1 MSKAQQHADAL
12 VIGAG
17 PTGAVAAKRL
27 AEAGMRVVVLE
38 QGDWPDYARA
48 RADHADF
55 ELTAGRDWSANPNRR
70 QAPADYPVSDTDSD
84 IAAVM
89 YNAVGGS
96 TVLFAAHWQRNMPSD
111 FRVRTLDGVA
121 DDWPL
126 TYEDLEP
133 YYEQV
138 ETDFGISGLA
148 GDPAFPPG
156 KGPPLPP
163 APLGPMGRRV
173 ARAHNRLGWHWW
185 PAPNAIATRPYKSLR
200 PCTQRATCMWGC
212 VEGAKGSVDRTHW
225 PENLALGVELRT
237 GARVRRLE
245 VNGRDLVTG
254 AVYVDRTGA
263 EHFQPAD
270 VTILGANGIGT
281 PRLLLLSDSGRYPNG
296 LANSTGLVGKRLMM
310 HPFGTVVG
318 LFDEDLGS
326 TRGVWGQHLHSLQF
340 YETDAARGFVRG
352 AKWGLQPTGG
362 PVSMTRSYP
371 WGDNPIWGPGFHQSI
386 RKRLGRSAMWGIIAE
401 DLPDEA
407 NRVVLDPDLK
417 DGDGIPAPKII
428 YRTSE
433 NSYRLL
439 RFHQERACE
448 SLLAAGAYETIV
460 APLIRETGWHLLGT
474 AKMGTDPTSS
484 VVDAWGRCHDIPNLF
499 IFDGSIWP
507 TSSGMNPTATI
518 AALAL
523 RCADR
528 LVRNRSNQEAPA

>member
-1 MSKAQQHADAL
+1 MSKGQVNADVL
-12 VIGAG
+12 IIGAG

-70 QAPADYPVSDTDSD
+70 QGPADYPISDVDSD

-138 ETDFGISGLA
+138 ETDFGVSGLA

-163 APLGPMGRRV
+163 APLGRMGQRV
-173 ARAHNRLGWHWW
+173 ARAHNQLGWHWW
-185 PAPNAIATRPYKSLR
+185 PAPNAIATRPYKALR

-225 PENLALGVELRT
+225 PPNLALGVQLRM

-245 VNGRDLVTG
+245 VNSGGLVTG
-254 AVYVDRTGA
+254 AVYVDRTGV

-281 PRLLLLSDSGRYPNG
+281 PRLLLLSGSGRYPNG
-296 LANSTGLVGKRLMM
+296 LANSTGLVGRRLMM

-326 TRGVWGQHLHSLQF
+326 MRGVWGQHLHSLQF
-340 YETDAARGFVRG
+340 YETDPERGFVRG
-352 AKWGLQPTGG
+352 AKWGLQPTGR

-407 NRVVLDPDLK
+407 NRVVLDPELK
-417 DGDGIPAPKII
+417 DGDGIPAPKLI
-428 YRTSE
+428 YRMSE

-439 RFHQERACE
+439 RFHQERARE
-448 SLLAAGAYETIV
+448 SLQAAGAYETIV

-474 AKMGTDPTSS
+474 AKMGVDPGSS
-484 VVDAWGRCHDIPNLF
+484 VVDAWGRAHDIPNLF

-523 RCADR
+523 RCSDQ
-528 LVRNRSNQEAPA
+528 LVRSRSNQEVPT